1 MPRQKKNTA
10 EIVPASEAHLVPKLS
25 ENSLRGMIQEMVARQ
40 VSEII
45 QSGTMELQPDFEAR
59 EVAVAIMKLQA
70 VWDRRKWAL
79 YYHKWGCRRCDNTES
94 SSTHGAPHRG
104 IGYCRKCYQ
113 LFVERLKQL
122 RLEWD
127 RERPQRHEEVD
138 AITRR
143 VRSAERL
150 LGNARPRR
158 MED

>member
-1 MPRQKKNTA
+1 MPKRKNSGV
-10 EIVPASEAHLVPKLS
+10 EIVPASALVPQP
-25 ENSLRGMIQEMVARQ
+25 SLQAMIQEMVARQ

-45 QSGTMELQPDFEAR
+45 QSGSMELQPDFEAR
-59 EVAVAIMKLQA
+59 EVAIAIMKLQG
-70 VWDRRKWAL
+70 VWDRKKWPR
-79 YYHKWGCRRCDNTES
+79 YYEKWGCRRCDQTA
-94 SSTHGAPHRG
+94 APHTG
-104 IGYCRKCYQ
+104 LGYCRKCYH

-127 RERPQRHEEVD
+127 RERPQRLEEVD

-158 MED
+158 MEE